1 MSLHKGLIGK
11 DVGGGSVGNKRDTFD
26 RMPWVHTPVVEQ
38 TLSDYIRRKNRQEAF
53 DAVEKEKKECC
64 GNPLRGCPECP
75 PRKLTFEEW
84 MASKFEGVFGY
95 DKTRPD
101 DFILWGMPGRLVR
114 VVWKAAQ
121 ENK

>member
-1 MSLHKGLIGK
+1 MSKSM
-11 DVGGGSVGNKRDTFD
+11 VGRIPTKEDGGPGSVG
-26 RMPWVHTPVVEQ
+26 WG
-38 TLSDYIRRKNRQEAF
+38 
-53 DAVEKEKKECC
+53 ECC